1 VNFKVGIGGEM
12 RRVLVVLL
20 IFAHANHLSSTQAQT
35 TPKANCSS
43 EITFS
48 AEPPFD
54 KSLYENDPG
63 KRIALLDEFV
73 AKHPKSDL
81 LVYVYPL
88 YYDAYGKIKN
98 FPMVMEYAEKVL
110 ALSGKLTVPAEYN
123 ALRAWTGAYNSLN
136 SDDVALAA
144 KAIARS
150 NEGIEV
156 VSKMEIPQSPCVDAT
171 TFESKKQ
178 LATIYFHATAGAAAM
193 KLKNYGAASGS
204 LKAILTLQDELFPS
218 APSTSN

>member
-1 VNFKVGIGGEM
+1 
-12 RRVLVVLL
+12 
-20 IFAHANHLSSTQAQT
+20 
-35 TPKANCSS
+35 
-43 EITFS
+43 
-48 AEPPFD
+48 
-54 KSLYENDPG
+54 
-63 KRIALLDEFV
+63 
-73 AKHPKSDL
+73 
-81 LVYVYPL
+81 
-88 YYDAYGKIKN
+88 
-98 FPMVMEYAEKVL
+98 MVMEYAEKVL

-156 VSKMEIPQSPCVDAT
+156 VSKMEIPQSQCVDAT